1 MRNDLARRLLPAL
14 LVLSLC
20 LGCQSEAEAPGPPR
34 DPDLYQSPA
43 LGISIRKP
51 HDWVFLTE
59 TSYPSPGSS
68 TERLDDDALVA
79 LLSEPEQVLA
89 VAFAR
94 HPEPYPGINPTARVL
109 ALSLDAPP
117 FIQDLY
123 PPSVTMQTNIRRKQA
138 LPGFEI
144 LEEISSEKL
153 SGLDGATVRLG
164 YQMSD
169 SSGRAQPVVERLFH
183 AQRGRIFFYLEMVAP
198 AEGPEETE
206 DEFARIRDSF
216 GIDP

>member
-1 MRNDLARRLLPAL
+1 MRNDLARRLLPSL
-14 LVLSLC
+14 LALSLC
-20 LGCQSEAEAPGPPR
+20 LGCQGEEEAPGPPR

-59 TSYPSPGSS
+59 TSYPNPRGSAK
-68 TERLDDDALVA
+68 RLDDDTLVA

-94 HPEPYPGINPTARVL
+94 HPEPCPGINPTVRVL
-109 ALSLDAPP
+109 ARSLDAPP
-117 FIQDLY
+117 FIQNLY
-123 PPSVTMQTNIRRKQA
+123 PPPVTMETNIRRKRV

-144 LEEISSEKL
+144 VEEISSEKL
-153 SGLDGATVRLG
+153 SGLDGAKVRLR

-169 SSGRAQPVVERLFH
+169 SSGSAQPVVERLFH

-198 AEGPEETE
+198 AEGLEETE
-206 DEFARIRDSF
+206 DELARIHDSF
-216 GIDP
+216 RIDP